1 MSLTTLPFPVDKAAA
16 PAIEVQPRTHRKIST
31 RLVGKIQTVLE
42 QAIDVHP
49 EFENILISTADG
61 FDIAAMIK
69 DNDKESIRRLAAISS
84 SMLSLSIE
92 LLAEMSAGELKILTL
107 EGEQGNIFI
116 TQVSADTFALSLTVI
131 TRDKESL
138 GKFFW
143 LIRQL
148 RQEIETLCAGA
159 VQVEPASEGSNGE

>member
-1 MSLTTLPFPVDKAAA
+1 MPLTTLPFSVNPVQE
-16 PAIEVQPRTHRKIST
+16 PAIEIPVSGQST
-31 RLVGKIQTVLE
+31 FSVELSADIQAILE
-42 QAIDVHP
+42 QTIEAHP
-49 EFENILISTADG
+49 EFENILVATADG

-69 DNDKESIRRLAAISS
+69 DSDKDSIRRLAAISS

-92 LLAEMSAGELKILTL
+92 ILAEMSAGEQKILTL
-107 EGEQGNIFI
+107 EGEKGNVFI

-131 TRDKESL
+131 TRENESL

-148 RQEIETLCAGA
+148 KNEIEEVCRNAPE
-159 VQVEPASEGSNGE
+159 QGSAKGGLNE

>member
-1 MSLTTLPFPVDKAAA
+1 MSLTTLPFPVDTAAV
-16 PAIEVQPRTHRKIST
+16 PAIEVQPRTHRKIT
-31 RLVGKIQTVLE
+31 TVLVEKIQAVLE
-42 QAIDVHP
+42 QSVQLHP
-49 EFENILISTADG
+49 EFENLLLATADG
-61 FDIAAMIK
+61 FDIAAIIK
-69 DNDKESIRRLAAISS
+69 DSDKESIRRLAAISS

-92 LLAEMSAGELKILTL
+92 LLAEMSAGEQKILTL

-131 TRDKESL
+131 TRDNESL

-148 RQEIETLCAGA
+148 KQEIEA
-159 VQVEPASEGSNGE
+159 VCTQHASEVTDES

>member
-16 PAIEVQPRTHRKIST
+16 PPVEVQPRVRRKIST
-31 RLVGKIQTVLE
+31 ELVGKIKMVLE
-42 QAIDVHP
+42 QTVKTHP
-49 EFENILISTADG
+49 ELENILIATADG

-69 DNDKESIRRLAAISS
+69 DNDKDSIRRLAAISS
-84 SMLSLSIE
+84 SMLALSIE
-92 LLAEMSAGELKILTL
+92 ILAEMSAGEQKILTL

-131 TRDKESL
+131 TRDSESL

-148 RQEIETLCAGA
+148 KQEVETLCVGA
-159 VQVEPASEGSNGE
+159 VPAESTSEGAND